1 VPDVRRSRT
10 YWRQMR
16 IHRPRLFTLVSFLS
30 LCFCIAFT
38 VLWIS
43 SRRITIAA
51 KPSTADMQSMLARRI
66 GAVNFNNVA
75 RSDAID
81 FVRDVTGRPFEVDW
95 KSLEAAGIERDTPC
109 SINIINKTIGET
121 LVLVLSSPTQSPQ
134 FTADGPTS
142 RIWAKGAP
150 WNPSSAQL
158 RPDPNRPDPI
168 REFELKRRGNKP
180 LPAPPTP
187 LSERIINGRRYTLV
201 LDRGA
206 LRLWSTPPDPAAVY
220 QQADPIGNATDPLD
234 TNVVEL
240 LGISIRHGGS
250 PFNTWA
256 VALPF
261 WFLIVIAS
269 ICPLLWLRK
278 TRRLRGRLR
287 RQQCPHCG
295 YDLRA
300 TPDICPECGRP
311 SPT

>member
-1 VPDVRRSRT
+1 
-10 YWRQMR
+10 MK
-16 IHRPRLFTLVSFLS
+16 IHRPRLFTLLSFLS
-30 LCFCIAFT
+30 LCLCLASIL
-38 VLWIS
+38 LWTA

-66 GAVNFNNVA
+66 SAINFNNVA

-81 FVRDVTGRPFEVDW
+81 FLLDVSGLTCQVDW
-95 KSLEAAGIERDTPC
+95 KSLEAAGITRDTPC

-134 FTADGPTS
+134 FTADGPTIQ
-142 RIWAKGAP
+142 IWAKGAP
-150 WNPSSAQL
+150 WNPNSAQP
-158 RPDPNRPDPI
+158 RPDPNAPDPI

-187 LSERIINGRRYTLV
+187 LAERIINGRRYTLI

-206 LRLWSTPPDPAAVY
+206 LRLWSTPPDPAAIY
-220 QQADPIGNATDPLD
+220 QQAAPIGNETSP
-234 TNVVEL
+234 TGVKVIEF
-240 LGISIRHGGS
+240 LGISIRHGAS

-261 WFLIVIAS
+261 WFLITITA
-269 ICPLLWLRK
+269 ICPILWLRK
-278 TRRLRGRLR
+278 TLRLRRRRR
-287 RQQCPHCG
+287 RQQCIHCG

-300 TPDICPECGRP
+300 SPDVCPECGHRP
-311 SPT
+311 PN